1 VNDLAEILDR
11 LVAPDR
17 PGDPALIRPDGRV
30 AFTCGA
36 LADRVRA
43 CAGAFAR
50 AGLEAGTPVAFAI
63 RQDADGIAW
72 LLGALRAGIVVVVL
86 DPGLTPASLADRCRV
101 AGVKA
106 MVSDGLVATI
116 AHHRRLRSLAARRG
130 VALPDPAT
138 LAPAQWA
145 TSRAIGRIGRLD
157 RLAGGD
163 ANRPLAPHEGALVIF
178 TSGTTGAP
186 RGVVHTPAGLAA
198 TLALAAA
205 NVAVGPGDRVL
216 GTGFHVVGPAL
227 MAGATVVVPPGR
239 GGASSLAKVTR
250 RLDVTHVAL
259 PLHQALAWSAAGGAG
274 PALRTV
280 LLGSAPVRNA
290 GLGQLEARL
299 PGVEIVAAYGMS
311 EHLLV
316 ASVRA
321 NERLDHDERVGDLV
335 GCPVDGVRIRID
347 ADGELHVGGPALAA
361 GYLGQ
366 PMPVAELPTG
376 DLGRWDERGRLV
388 LLGRRKE
395 MIIRDGLNIYPAL
408 YEAAL
413 ADAADLEAAIFVGVA
428 GDDGDEAVALFAVP
442 RAGTDSEAA
451 RRRLAS
457 LASGPASPLDRH
469 ARPDVV
475 LRIAELPRAGRSGK
489 PDRRALARIAGA
501 RMGRQVDDDP
511 SLPAAG

>member
-1 VNDLAEILDR
+1 MNDLADLLDR
-11 LVAPDR
+11 LVAPDH
-17 PGDPALIRPDGRV
+17 PHDPALVRPDGGI
-30 AFTCGA
+30 AFSREE
-36 LADRVRA
+36 LAARVRA

-50 AGLEAGTPVAFAI
+50 AGLEAGAPVAFGI

-101 AGVKA
+101 AGVRA
-106 MVSDGLVATI
+106 MVSDGVLATI
-116 AHHRRLRSLAARRG
+116 AHHRLLRSVAAHRG

-138 LAPAQWA
+138 LAPAHWA
-145 TSRAIGRIGRLD
+145 TSRAFGRIGRLD
-157 RLAGGD
+157 RIAGGD
-163 ANRPLAPHEGALVIF
+163 ANRPLAPNAAALVIF

-186 RGVVHTPAGLAA
+186 RGVVHSPAGLAA

-205 NVAVGPGDRVL
+205 NVAVGRGDRVL

-227 MAGATVVVPPGR
+227 MAGATVVVPPGA
-239 GGASSLAKVTR
+239 GGGGSLAEVSR
-250 RLDVTHVAL
+250 RLDVSHVAL

-274 PALRTV
+274 RALRTV

-290 GLGQLEARL
+290 GLRELAARL
-299 PGVEIVAAYGMS
+299 PGVEIVAAYGMT
-311 EHLLV
+311 EQLLV

-321 NERLDHDERVGDLV
+321 DARLDHDERDGDLV
-335 GCPVDGVRIRID
+335 GSTVDGVQIRID
-347 ADGELHVGGPALAA
+347 ADSEIHVSGPSLAL

-366 PMPVAELPTG
+366 PMPVTELPTG
-376 DLGRWDERGRLV
+376 DLGRVDERGRLV

-413 ADAADLEAAIFVGVA
+413 ADAAGLGVAILVGVPGA
-428 GDDGDEAVALFAVP
+428 DGDEAVALFAVP
-442 RAGTDSEAA
+442 LPGGDPDAA
-451 RRRLAS
+451 RRRLAAF
-457 LASGPASPLDRH
+457 ASGPASPLDRH

-475 LRIAELPRAGRSGK
+475 LGLAEVPRAGRSGK
-489 PDRRALARIAGA
+489 PDRLALTRIAAA
-501 RMGRQVDDDP
+501 RMGRTVDVDP
-511 SLPAAG
+511 SLPAGG

>member
-1 VNDLAEILDR
+1 MNDLADLLDR

-17 PGDPALIRPDGRV
+17 PGDPALVRADGRV
-30 AFTCGA
+30 AFTRGT
-36 LADRVRA
+36 LAERVRA

-50 AGLEAGTPVAFAI
+50 AGLETGTPVAFAI
-63 RQDADGIAW
+63 RQDADGIPW
-72 LLGALRAGIVVVVL
+72 LFGALRAGIVVVVL

-101 AGVKA
+101 AGVEA

-116 AHHRRLRSLAARRG
+116 ANHRFLRSVAARRG

-145 TSRAIGRIGRLD
+145 TSSAIGRIGRLD
-157 RLAGGD
+157 RLASGD
-163 ANRPLAPHEGALVIF
+163 ANRPLAPDDAALVIF

-205 NVAVGPGDRVL
+205 NVAIGPGDRVL

-227 MAGATVVVPPGR
+227 MAGATVVVPPGG

-250 RLDVTHVAL
+250 RLDVSHVAL

-274 PALRTV
+274 PTLRTV

-290 GLGQLEARL
+290 GLRELAARL
-299 PGVEIVAAYGMS
+299 PGVEIAAAYGMT

-321 NERLDHDERVGDLV
+321 AERLEHDERDGDLV
-335 GCPVDGVRIRID
+335 GCPIDGVQVRID

-361 GYLGQ
+361 GYLGE
-366 PMPVAELPTG
+366 PMPVVEIRTG

-413 ADAADLEAAIFVGVA
+413 ADAAGLDAAVLIGVPGA
-428 GDDGDEAVALFAVP
+428 DGDEAVALFAVP
-442 RAGTDSEAA
+442 RAGADPEVA
-451 RRRLAS
+451 RRRLVT
-457 LASGPASPLDRH
+457 LTSGPASPLDRH
-469 ARPDVV
+469 ARPDLV
-475 LRIAELPRAGRSGK
+475 LGLAELPRSGRSAK